1 MVETAQLLCP
11 TSTSSV
17 ERLRVSAADS
27 WLELVLSVASGLM
40 VVNLEW
46 TGRWWCEA
54 GDGGSAAGRG
64 CAGIRPPIRG
74 NTATPGQRGW
84 MIPRLA
90 MAKLMNQWQY
100 GKVLVSTSQLTR
112 GVIAHWNITCS
123 FTALLLHHYNYHP
136 TNVWCLGH

>member
-54 GDGGSAAGRG
+54 AVRLGEDVRVYGLRYAGTLPRPASVGG
-64 CAGIRPPIRG
+64 
-74 NTATPGQRGW
+74 
-84 MIPRLA
+84 
-90 MAKLMNQWQY
+90 
-100 GKVLVSTSQLTR
+100 
-112 GVIAHWNITCS
+112 
-123 FTALLLHHYNYHP
+123 
-136 TNVWCLGH
+136 